1 MNSFI
6 SRNELKYVKQD
17 NQLCNCNCDL
27 TVFREF
33 NKETVLNVD
42 EVSKKFAPYRFENK
56 LISAYCKECDSCY
69 TIRIKY
75 EASSKTDY
83 EVVESIWKHD
93 YFWINDYI
101 NSIEKNYKDEA
112 SYSLF
117 VDNYIIRV
125 LENTVTDE
133 ETFRV
138 ISYEN
143 TLNEYNYISNKKIC
157 YNCDNRFLRPN
168 KTIECLIHKDTF
180 NIDYVCDR
188 FCSIYQEEEE

>member
-1 MNSFI
+1 M
-6 SRNELKYVKQD
+6 
-17 NQLCNCNCDL
+17 
-27 TVFREF
+27 
-33 NKETVLNVD
+33 
-42 EVSKKFAPYRFENK
+42 
-56 LISAYCKECDSCY
+56 
-69 TIRIKY
+69 
-75 EASSKTDY
+75 
-83 EVVESIWKHD
+83 
-93 YFWINDYI
+93 
-101 NSIEKNYKDEA
+101 EKNYKDEA

-157 YNCDNRFLRPN
+157 YNCDNRYLRPN
-168 KTIECLIHKDTF
+168 NTIECLIHKDTF

-188 FCSIYQEEEE
+188 FCSIYQEEE